1 MPVAA
6 VPQAG
11 LAAPYTRAQ
20 QRRSFASSVFMDIQK
35 TTEGG
40 KFRKERKT
48 DIQSREKG
56 EEELQICNHKRYI
69 AIYSCVVDAIAP
81 VILY

>member
-35 TTEGG
+35 VGNSEKRGKQTFRVEKKEKKTCKFATT
-40 KFRKERKT
+40 RDT
-48 DIQSREKG
+48 LLS
-56 EEELQICNHKRYI
+56 
-69 AIYSCVVDAIAP
+69 
-81 VILY
+81 ILA